1 MTLFKGMLKI
11 NIPKY
16 TFHALINT
24 SYFNVSLRSWCS
36 QITNKRA
43 FKGRIKRARFC
54 ALKMCFLKRN
64 VLAILLDFL
73 HQLVETKYT
82 LPGLTPTSEI
92 FEASGY
98 FFRKRER
105 MYRERETVLR
115 MDLKKEHRERLNVE
129 RDERTYWQKKRVLET
144 HESITSKLRYLK
156 GRKV

>member
-1 MTLFKGMLKI
+1 
-11 NIPKY
+11 
-16 TFHALINT
+16 
-24 SYFNVSLRSWCS
+24 
-36 QITNKRA
+36 
-43 FKGRIKRARFC
+43 
-54 ALKMCFLKRN
+54 MCFFEEKC
-64 VLAILLDFL
+64 IGHIIGFL

-129 RDERTYWQKKRVLET
+129 RDERTY
-144 HESITSKLRYLK
+144 
-156 GRKV
+156 

>member
-16 TFHALINT
+16 TFHALINA

-64 VLAILLDFL
+64 VLAILLVFYISWWKPNTHYQVSHQPQKFL
-73 HQLVETKYT
+73 KQVVIFSERERGCTEKEKQFWEWIWKRNIERDWMLKETRE
-82 LPGLTPTSEI
+82 LI
-92 FEASGY
+92 D
-98 FFRKRER
+98 RKREF
-105 MYRERETVLR
+105 
-115 MDLKKEHRERLNVE
+115 
-129 RDERTYWQKKRVLET
+129 
-144 HESITSKLRYLK
+144 SKHMK
-156 GRKV
+156 A